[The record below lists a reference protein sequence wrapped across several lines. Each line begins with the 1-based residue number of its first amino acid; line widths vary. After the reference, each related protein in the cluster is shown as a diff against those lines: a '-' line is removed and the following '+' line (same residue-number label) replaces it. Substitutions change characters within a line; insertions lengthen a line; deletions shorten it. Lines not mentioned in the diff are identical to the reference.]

1 MSSHPRQRRRPEEI
15 RALILESARE
25 LFEQQGYDAT
35 TTKDIAR
42 RAGVLESLLFTNF
55 GSKAAL
61 FDAAVVGP
69 FADLV
74 AGHAA
79 AWSRNAGKAPPESRQ
94 RELIE
99 GLFDLAERH
108 RTLLFAAL
116 VKREQEKDRKDE
128 SEDILD
134 HLAGVLRGVAGFE
147 AARDYPEVDAPV
159 ATAVLAASVFGLVL
173 LEDMVFPR
181 GDDRP
186 DRARVME
193 ELTQTLAY
201 GILNRPTHGLVKRPR
216 RRLT

>member
-1 MSSHPRQRRRPEEI
+1 MSSPRRQRRRPEEI
-15 RALILESARE
+15 RALILDAARE
-25 LFEQQGYDAT
+25 LFERQGYDAT

-79 AWSRNAGKAPPESRQ
+79 AWTRDDGKSPPESRQ

-116 VKREQEKDRKDE
+116 VKRAQEGRADE

-134 HLAGVLRGVAGFE
+134 HLAGVLHGVAGFE

-159 ATAVLAASVFGLVL
+159 AVAVLAASVFGLVL

-181 GDDRP
+181 GSDRP

-193 ELTQTLAY
+193 ELTQTMAF
-201 GILNRPTHGLVKRPR
+201 GILNRPTHGLEKKPR